1 MDLLFQIEKSL
12 IEKGRIPC
20 VADGPKTLLKLKVFR
35 PSFPDFEGVTMVMLP
50 SSMEPT
56 VEGLP
61 CPGKKGRT
69 LQYTL
74 IFPVYKKH
82 KKKLGQHI
90 FIFLSKH
97 QTFAYSG

>member
-1 MDLLFQIEKSL
+1 
-12 IEKGRIPC
+12 
-20 VADGPKTLLKLKVFR
+20 
-35 PSFPDFEGVTMVMLP
+35 MVMLP

-74 IFPVYKKH
+74 IFPIYKKH
-82 KKKLGQHI
+82 INIRTAHFSLSFKAPNLCLFKLE
-90 FIFLSKH
+90 
-97 QTFAYSG
+97 Y